1 MVYFVDIHRV
11 VEKFQNF
18 FGIQTRVSCKKF
30 RFDIPIFAF
39 MWYNRQMHGTF
50 KWKVGVSLRHV
61 CHVAHNLIKK

>member
-50 KWKVGVSLRHV
+50 K
-61 CHVAHNLIKK
+61 